1 MQEKISYLKTTKPS
15 YFWTW
20 VKLALILVVALSFV
34 ALIGVDASEETEMS
48 ELADCSDNLVDGQI
62 EYLRR
67 GIDIWN
73 KSDEYDEV
81 LLQAIYELSLSL
93 KISDECI
100 EIIPVE
106 NLDGLME
113 TLDKKSVD
121 KVKIVNGQ
129 IKALN
134 RSGLIEPTKTLEGR
148 EKHEISGE
156 LVNDF
161 NLECSV
167 VSEILEEINLEDKVV
182 DQEDIL
188 FMRKLAEIIG
198 IEFPELETWQVGYA
212 EIYIEKSLE
221 SIDCELDNFDQNEIE
236 LENNEVKSYLCE
248 DGSIVEDQLLCPL

>member
-1 MQEKISYLKTTKPS
+1 MQEKISYLKTTKQS

-34 ALIGVDASEETEMS
+34 ALIGVEASEDS
-48 ELADCSDNLVDGQI
+48 EINVTTDCGDNLVDEQI

-73 KSDEYDEV
+73 KSNEYDEV
-81 LLQAIYELSLSL
+81 LLQAVYELSLSL
-93 KISDECI
+93 KVSDECI

-106 NLDGLME
+106 NLNGLME
-113 TLDKKSVD
+113 TLEKKSVD

-134 RSGLIEPTKTLEGR
+134 RSGLIEPTKTLEVR
-148 EKHEISGE
+148 EKNETSGE

-161 NLECSV
+161 SLECSV
-167 VSEILEEINLEDKVV
+167 VSEILEEINLGDKVV

-198 IEFPELETWQVGYA
+198 IEFPELESWQVGYA

-221 SIDCELDNFDQNEIE
+221 NIDCELDISDQNDTETE
-236 LENNEVKSYLCE
+236 DKEVKSYLCE